1 MTLDNLRSSDLLAL
15 CKLLN
20 VSSIGTDTF
29 MRFMLRARLESLL
42 KDDMVSFKCQIIIT
56 SVSLLLNATKDNR
69 CLQGTDFLLS
79 FISNSSSSQVIQAE
93 GLHTLSPLEL
103 QKANSDRGMR
113 SVGVSKERLTLQLEQ
128 VLILMLFCN

>member
-56 SVSLLLNATKDNR
+56 SVSLLLKTTVAYKGR
-69 CLQGTDFLLS
+69 ISYCLLS
-79 FISNSSSSQVIQAE
+79 QIPPN
-93 GLHTLSPLEL
+93 L
-103 QKANSDRGMR
+103 R
-113 SVGVSKERLTLQLEQ
+113 
-128 VLILMLFCN
+128 